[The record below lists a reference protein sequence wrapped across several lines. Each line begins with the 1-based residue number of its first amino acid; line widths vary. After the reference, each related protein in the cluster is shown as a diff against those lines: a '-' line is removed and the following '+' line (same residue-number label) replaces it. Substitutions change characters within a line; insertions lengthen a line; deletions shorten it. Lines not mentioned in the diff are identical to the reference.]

1 MIVFSTALATNTVC
15 LYYLSVWPILTFLLF
30 SIISLTTVQKRG
42 NISRNYVY
50 SWTFIWCHNLVCK
63 HVYSPLPEYV
73 QNTIVEASVQL
84 PPSLFS
90 SMLSSGQADDGIYKL
105 QLLAFRNG
113 KLFPPTGNST
123 KRRSVVTPVILTKIG
138 KLHHLKPAPSSAQ
151 LLVVE

>member
-1 MIVFSTALATNTVC
+1 MSAVNSILFYFSD
-15 LYYLSVWPILTFLLF
+15 
-30 SIISLTTVQKRG
+30 
-42 NISRNYVY
+42 
-50 SWTFIWCHNLVCK
+50 
-63 HVYSPLPEYV
+63 YV

-90 SMLSSGQADDGIYKL
+90 SVLSSGQADDGIYKL

-138 KLHHLKPAPSSAQ
+138 KLDHLKPTSLSAQ
-151 LLVVE
+151 LLIVVKWDVCIFMSSGCRVRKIINLKSSLPAKSKLQLSALSHV